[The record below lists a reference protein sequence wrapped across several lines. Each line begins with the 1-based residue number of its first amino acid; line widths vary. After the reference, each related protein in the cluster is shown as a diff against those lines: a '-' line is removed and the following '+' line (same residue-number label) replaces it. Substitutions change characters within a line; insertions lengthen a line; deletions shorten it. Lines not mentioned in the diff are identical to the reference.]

1 MPLSNLAKV
10 FGPTIVG
17 YSSPEP
23 DQHTIYTE
31 TVIQANVMARLLN
44 VPTDFWSRY
53 VNVDLNK
60 ENQLES
66 TENITKSYFG
76 KYLLEFYG
84 NFYFLFYFY

>member
-31 TVIQANVMARLLN
+31 TVIQANVMARLLD

-60 ENQLES
+60 ENQFES

-76 KYLLEFYG
+76 KYFLKF
-84 NFYFLFYFY
+84 NCKFLFYFIFV

>member
-31 TVIQANVMARLLN
+31 TVIQANV
-44 VPTDFWSRY
+44 
-53 VNVDLNK
+53 
-60 ENQLES
+60 
-66 TENITKSYFG
+66 NIFIVFFICKQI
-76 KYLLEFYG
+76 
-84 NFYFLFYFY
+84 N